1 MNDVNYG
8 LLKMLVQSKLDNQG
22 IDPLLPSGVKKY
34 RLVYEFRFANGIVD
48 IYLQRYVESKGKWT
62 AGNKVS
68 RNDLG
73 KYVFL
78 MDETD
83 KSVYKI
89 LSSQHN
95 HFFLI
100 TPELLY
106 TLQGSDRVFCYQ
118 TYSSPA
124 EPLEI
129 VVVKPEMKMTMSSE
143 NIRIH
148 LEIKFERKFSSSQ
161 FGYYIISLGQINKV
175 GVWKLNDD
183 QIELI
188 NLLQGQQPFPI
199 RSARILK
206 SFADR
211 LTDVLDISDNF
222 YDLDSIPEIKG
233 SSKIVIHVTKQ
244 RHNTYNL
251 CNVRV
256 YPIEGGKENFRP
268 GQDYAE
274 YISEATGSRSLVC
287 RNIRKERDNF
297 NIFCKKTGL
306 KEGYG
311 TIEAAAFL
319 SLLEFVHN
327 NPDDYAVAWP
337 EGQKIRYGGIMR
349 VNLGNINFNPKTNW
363 FEMQGNIQLAN
374 QKISIGEL
382 AKIAKTADKDGFVLV
397 DGDMYMKMTDAL
409 RKQIENLNT
418 VLIKN
423 NTAISRYHVGKLA
436 EILNSG
442 ELGNSTNQVYKGLLS
457 TMQEAYS
464 ADYPIPDGL
473 NATLR
478 DYQKEGFKWMSRLIA
493 WEAGA
498 CLADDMGLGKTVQA
512 IAVLLSKS
520 GNGPSLVV
528 APKSLV
534 YNWKEEIERFA
545 PGLSPLVIT
554 DKNELMTG
562 WKDYKE
568 GTVVIC
574 TYGFLTSNGED
585 ITKGDW
591 NIVCLDEAH
600 QIKNRATKVSKVV
613 MDLKCKGRII
623 LTGTPVQNNLSEL
636 WNLFQFINPGL
647 LGPYNDFH
655 NTFASNDEQKEKL
668 RSTVQ
673 PFILR
678 RTKEQVMSDLPVK
691 LEVDYM
697 VQMNDAELFRYEEWR
712 SKVEAS
718 LLDSDFNDVNV
729 SVLASLTKLRMASC
743 SIALQEPNW
752 ELASSKTSELM
763 RIVKAITKEDN
774 SILIFSQ
781 FTSYLD
787 EIRNHLSSEGF
798 TCCYLDGSTSLKERQ
813 KVLNEFQN
821 GQQKI
826 FLVSLKAGGVGL
838 NLTAAN
844 YVILT
849 DPWWNPAIESQAM
862 DRAHRI
868 GQERDVTVIRMISSN
883 TIEEKILALHSHK
896 RQLSDDIMIGTA
908 SSHKLTYEDVLEL
921 VSPSGK

>member
-1 MNDVNYG
+1 MNDVNYE
-8 LLKMLVQSKLDNQG
+8 LLEMLVQSKLDNQE
-22 IDPLLPSGVKKY
+22 IAPLSASGNKKY
-34 RLVYEFRFANGIVD
+34 RFIYKLEFGLNNILY
-48 IYLQRYVESKGKWT
+48 IYLQRYIESKGKWT
-62 AGNKVS
+62 AGNKVF
-68 RNDLG
+68 REDLY
-73 KYVFL
+73 KYLFL

-83 KSVYKI
+83 RSVYQI
-89 LSSQHN
+89 LLSQSSD
-95 HFFLI
+95 FI
-100 TPELLY
+100 TGKLLY
-106 TLQGSDRVFCYQ
+106 TLRGSDRVFTYQ
-118 TYSSPA
+118 GYDWPG

-129 VVVKPEMKMTMSSE
+129 VVVKPEMEMDMSPVS
-143 NIRIH
+143 IS
-148 LEIKFERKFSSSQ
+148 IKHDRRFFPSQ
-161 FGYYIISLGQINKV
+161 YGYYMISQNKM

-188 NLLQGQQPFPI
+188 NLLRQQQPFPI

-251 CNVRV
+251 CNIRV
-256 YPIEGGKENFRP
+256 YPIEGGKEYFIP

-274 YISEATGSRSLVC
+274 YITEATGSLSLVC
-287 RNIRKERDNF
+287 RSIRKERDNF

-311 TIEAAAFL
+311 TIEAAEFL

-464 ADYPIPDGL
+464 ADYPIPEGL

-493 WEAGA
+493 WDAGA
-498 CLADDMGLGKTVQA
+498 CLADDMGLGKTIQA

-520 GNGPSLVV
+520 GDGPSLVV

-647 LGPYNDFH
+647 LGPYNDFY

-697 VQMNDAELFRYEEWR
+697 VQMNDAELLRYEEWR
-712 SKVEAS
+712 SKIEAS

-798 TCCYLDGSTSLKERQ
+798 TCCYLDGGTSLKERQ

-849 DPWWNPAIESQAM
+849 DSWWNPAIESQAM
-862 DRAHRI
+862 DRAYRI

-883 TIEEKILALHSHK
+883 SIEEKILALHSHK

>member
-1 MNDVNYG
+1 MNDVNYE
-8 LLKMLVQSKLDNQG
+8 LLEMLVQSKLDNQE
-22 IDPLLPSGVKKY
+22 IAPLSASGNKKY
-34 RLVYEFRFANGIVD
+34 RFIYKLEFGLNNILY
-48 IYLQRYVESKGKWT
+48 IYLQRYIESKGKWT
-62 AGNKVS
+62 AGNKVF
-68 RNDLG
+68 REDLY
-73 KYVFL
+73 KYLFL

-83 KSVYKI
+83 RSVYQI
-89 LSSQHN
+89 LLSQSSD
-95 HFFLI
+95 FI
-100 TPELLY
+100 TGKLLY
-106 TLQGSDRVFCYQ
+106 TLRGSDRVFTYQ
-118 TYSSPA
+118 GYDWPG

-129 VVVKPEMKMTMSSE
+129 VVAKPDMEMIMSPE
-143 NIRIH
+143 NIQIH
-148 LEIKFERKFSSSQ
+148 FDRRF
-161 FGYYIISLGQINKV
+161 FPWHYGYYMISQNKM

-188 NLLQGQQPFPI
+188 NLLREQQPFPI

-256 YPIEGGKENFRP
+256 YPIEGGKEYFMP

-274 YISEATGSRSLVC
+274 YITEATGSLSLVC

-311 TIEAAAFL
+311 TIEAAEFL

-457 TMQEAYS
+457 TMKEAYS
-464 ADYPIPDGL
+464 VDYPIPEGL

-478 DYQKEGFKWMSRLIA
+478 DYQIEGFKWMSRLIA
-493 WEAGA
+493 WDAGA

-554 DKNELMTG
+554 DKDELMTG

-668 RSTVQ
+668 
-673 PFILR
+673 
-678 RTKEQVMSDLPVK
+678 
-691 LEVDYM
+691 
-697 VQMNDAELFRYEEWR
+697 
-712 SKVEAS
+712 
-718 LLDSDFNDVNV
+718 
-729 SVLASLTKLRMASC
+729 
-743 SIALQEPNW
+743 
-752 ELASSKTSELM
+752 
-763 RIVKAITKEDN
+763 
-774 SILIFSQ
+774 
-781 FTSYLD
+781 
-787 EIRNHLSSEGF
+787 
-798 TCCYLDGSTSLKERQ
+798 
-813 KVLNEFQN
+813 
-821 GQQKI
+821 
-826 FLVSLKAGGVGL
+826 
-838 NLTAAN
+838 
-844 YVILT
+844 
-849 DPWWNPAIESQAM
+849 
-862 DRAHRI
+862 
-868 GQERDVTVIRMISSN
+868 
-883 TIEEKILALHSHK
+883 
-896 RQLSDDIMIGTA
+896 
-908 SSHKLTYEDVLEL
+908 
-921 VSPSGK
+921 